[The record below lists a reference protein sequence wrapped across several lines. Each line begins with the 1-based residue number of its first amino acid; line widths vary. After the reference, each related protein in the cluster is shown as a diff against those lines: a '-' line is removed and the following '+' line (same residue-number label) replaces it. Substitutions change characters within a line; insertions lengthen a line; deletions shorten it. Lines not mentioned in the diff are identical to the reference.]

1 MVKKASV
8 GAMPSMM
15 SSTTWRVVRVRGK
28 MRFQPEI
35 RYSRAK
41 MTLSGEVRRQ
51 QENMADI
58 NLHRSKITFISW
70 CPDDAAQYVSVT
82 YIPTL
87 IISAQSINTN
97 SHVP

>member
-1 MVKKASV
+1 VVRKASV
-8 GAMPSMM
+8 GAMLSMM

-28 MRFQPEI
+28 MHFQPEI
-35 RYSRAK
+35 RYSRTK

-51 QENMADI
+51 QENMADM

-70 CPDDAAQYVSVT
+70 SPDDAAQYVSVT

-87 IISAQSINTN
+87 IISAQSINPN
-97 SHVP
+97 FHVP